1 MSHEFSDMFD
11 YCSVGIITQ
20 FVPKQGEVKSVKPR
34 RRPRKGK
41 GGEGE
46 AEGGAMIRKRKLS
59 EEQLSMLERSFGSEH
74 KLETERKDRLAAELG
89 LDPRQVAVWFQNR
102 RARWKIKK
110 LEEEFFNLR
119 SNYESTVVEKCRLQ
133 TEVLKIKEQLSGAE
147 KEIQRLSEHWERVRA
162 NSPTSSLSEF
172 GIECLDNVFC
182 VPDTVTNYAHAF
194 QWDDRFYYIA

>member
-11 YCSVGIITQ
+11 YECSVGMITQ
-20 FVPKQGEVKSVKPR
+20 CVPEQGEAE
-34 RRPRKGK
+34 RPRKGK
-41 GGEGE
+41 GGEG
-46 AEGGAMIRKRKLS
+46 AMMRKRKLS
-59 EEQLSMLERSFGSEH
+59 EEQQSMLERSFGNEH

-110 LEEEFFNLR
+110 LEEEFFKLK
-119 SNYESTVVEKCRLQ
+119 SDYQSTVVEKCHLQ
-133 TEVLKIKEQLSGAE
+133 TEVLKMKEQLSGAE
-147 KEIQRLSEHWERVRA
+147 KEIQRLSERVRA

-172 GIECLDNVFC
+172 GIENVFW

-194 QWDDRFYYIA
+194 QWDDRVYYIA